1 MDICHL
7 KNAELEPKSKIFKGR
22 VVLRNDIVIDD
33 SGASAV
39 FTEHRWSAVQMAAAK
54 VMDVIARLPDC
65 DGQTADAASAYTQV
79 KSEDASR
86 LLTIPKSEC
95 PDVWIRLPRHKWPN
109 SWAII
114 EDGTFRTKFIW
125 TPIGR
130 IGVGKTIRGNSIG
143 TWMEKRT
150 KLGLSFCSSESRI
163 IFIGKRGWHK
173 KMVGKKQNMA
183 PGGRNWWKHWSWRT
197 NFISWSRKLGM
208 YSTWM
213 QTEWNYFWGIHKDV
227 WITYFCWS
235 NWKVARVGKASRK
248 VCGTV
253 LRRGRTCSILRWA
266 KLWIGKQESGAG
278 IQSFKSLLG
287 WSPIQTGRTWIS
299 WRIITS
305 LLTNCLKT
313 VCTCHELEDQ
323 TFCGLSTNLQEQ
335 SQKWTQACDRR
346 LARLISYIHHTY
358 EFRQYCHVGNTAQ
371 HCLLGLCQDSDFAGD
386 LEDSKIYFG
395 WSLVYLW
402 KPNIYPHQLDV
413 QEKQT
418 SVSANNT
425 ARRGE
430 PAQGDLCGTGD
441 HSINKN
447 KTKTPTERRKRDI
460 EQLSN
465 VDYVPSNTHSSEG
478 ESQLYIFEHN
488 EAVIKMIIKGRSP
501 TMRHV
506 SRTHRV
512 ALDWLFDRIN
522 SEPKIQINCVD
533 TKNQLADMLTKAHFT
548 RDEWN
553 HLVRLFNIMSFSMF
567 SCSHFSNFLSDPIEK
582 QSAMSKRG
590 QETSSSE
597 GSPMAEPKPTVQA
610 TARPVNLVLRSPWS
624 TRENLP

>member
-1 MDICHL
+1 
-7 KNAELEPKSKIFKGR
+7 
-22 VVLRNDIVIDD
+22 
-33 SGASAV
+33 
-39 FTEHRWSAVQMAAAK
+39 
-54 VMDVIARLPDC
+54 
-65 DGQTADAASAYTQV
+65 
-79 KSEDASR
+79 
-86 LLTIPKSEC
+86 
-95 PDVWIRLPRHKWPN
+95 
-109 SWAII
+109 
-114 EDGTFRTKFIW
+114 
-125 TPIGR
+125 
-130 IGVGKTIRGNSIG
+130 
-143 TWMEKRT
+143 
-150 KLGLSFCSSESRI
+150 
-163 IFIGKRGWHK
+163 
-173 KMVGKKQNMA
+173 MA

-235 NWKVARVGKASRK
+235 NWEVTRMGEASRK

-313 VCTCHELEDQ
+313 VCICHELEDQ

-371 HCLLGLCQDSDFAGD
+371 HCLLGLRQDSDFAGD

-402 KPNIYPHQLDV
+402 KPNIYHHQLDV

-430 PAQGDLCGTGD
+430 PAQGDLCGTRD

-488 EAVIKMIIKGRSP
+488 EAVIKMSIKGRSP
-501 TMRHV
+501 TIRHV
-506 SRTHRV
+506 SRNHRV

-553 HLVRLFNIMSFSMF
+553 HLVHLFNIMSFSMF
-567 SCSHFSNFLSDPIEK
+567 SCSHSAIFFLIRSKSRAPCQREVKKRVPVKVHQWQSQNQRYKRRRDQSTWFYAVRGARGKIYRRTWDIQSIQSTSMKDKVLILIQGILCRPLKIQKSNVPKWNDRRMLNVQIPEN
-582 QSAMSKRG
+582 SAIRRSFALCQHKETCAGSNSKNG
-590 QETSSSE
+590 ISKYEVH
-597 GSPMAEPKPTVQA
+597 EPSVHD
-610 TARPVNLVLRSPWS
+610 
-624 TRENLP
+624 EDLPFPRK